1 MFIEQIFP
9 AVVAQK
15 STLRECLLAEA
26 KIRGMPNVDME
37 EIMSI
42 VPSALIEAGAFLDQM
57 TKLWRYEF
65 GVPFD
70 IGKDLVWGTHMWVPV
85 HCLFNALACAYTRLP
100 KDKCIEYLKLLAV
113 PSKHQTTLVEMIPG
127 DKVNAEIPVQFEVA
141 GQGAGNKTVDWV
153 IGPHYGRIVLM
164 DVKSRTT
171 DFIKQTENIG
181 EESVAPEPDHDPSLL
196 FRSVEDKFVTANPSL
211 NLQGVWVA
219 TDIKQNEPLL
229 SAAFAALDASKVHF
243 AILGDWK
250 PDAHVLVA
258 RAEDEQYL
266 RSLFNVQESTRFTF
280 NQNEG

>member
-42 VPSALIEAGAFLDQM
+42 VPSALIEAGAFLDQL

-70 IGKDLVWGTHMWVPV
+70 IGKDLVWGTHMWMPV

-100 KDKCIEYLKLLAV
+100 KDKCIKYLKLLAD
-113 PSKHQTTLVEMIPG
+113 PSKHQATLVEMIPG
-127 DKVNAEIPVQFEVA
+127 HKVIPEVPVQFEVA

-153 IGPHYGRIVLM
+153 IGPHNGRIVLM
-164 DVKSRTT
+164 DVKRRTT
-171 DFIKQTENIG
+171 DFIKQTERIS
-181 EESVAPEPDHDPSLL
+181 EEPVAPEPDHDPSLL
-196 FRSVEDKFVTANPSL
+196 FRSVEDKFVIADPSL
-211 NLQGVWVA
+211 NLQGVWVV

-258 RAEDEQYL
+258 RTEDEQYL
-266 RSLFNVQESTRFTF
+266 RNLFNVQESTRFTF
-280 NQNEG
+280 N

>member
-70 IGKDLVWGTHMWVPV
+70 IGKDLVWGAHMWVPV
-85 HCLFNALACAYTRLP
+85 HCLFNALVCAYSRLP
-100 KDKCIEYLKLLAV
+100 KDKCIEYLKLLAD

-127 DKVNAEIPVQFEVA
+127 HKVNPEVPVQFEVA

-153 IGPHYGRIVLM
+153 IGPHNGRIVLM
-164 DVKSRTT
+164 DVKRRTT
-171 DFIKQTENIG
+171 DFIKQTERIG
-181 EESVAPEPDHDPSLL
+181 EESVAPEPDHDPKLL
-196 FRSVEDKFVTANPSL
+196 FRSVEDKFVTADPSL
-211 NLQGVWVA
+211 NLQGVWVV
-219 TDIKQNEPLL
+219 TDIKQNEALL